1 MGVGEAKLVG
11 KVSTQSKKYVQR
23 NFQILRNNMKH
34 NVTIEDIQTIEA
46 ELGIELTNEQRL
58 GVWNEFNRVV
68 MDRGESWGEIIED
81 LIKKVKE
88 I

>member
-1 MGVGEAKLVG
+1 
-11 KVSTQSKKYVQR
+11 
-23 NFQILRNNMKH
+23 MKQ

-58 GVWNEFNRVV
+58 NVWNEFNRVV

-81 LIKKVKE
+81 LIKR